1 MDPADTT
8 AAQILN
14 DHLREWW
21 SDIVIGAQNAR
32 WYGYSVLEAVYNE
45 NALHVNGDTITPFI
59 GLEWIGEKPM
69 QWYEPKNDGRLILFR
84 NFSKSRLDEECNQ
97 HFKHFLTRCKPTY
110 ENPYGEALLSRL
122 YWVWFFKNNGF
133 KMWAKFVE
141 QFELWELL
149 LVIIFLILIHEVS
162 SDSFLFLLQTS
173 DYVLWFVILE

>member
-1 MDPADTT
+1 MEPADTT

-69 QWYEPKNDGRLILFR
+69 QWYEPKNDGRLIY
-84 NFSKSRLDEECNQ
+84 
-97 HFKHFLTRCKPTY
+97 CKTSVSL
-110 ENPYGEALLSRL
+110 ALMRS
-122 YWVWFFKNNGF
+122 
-133 KMWAKFVE
+133 
-141 QFELWELL
+141 
-149 LVIIFLILIHEVS
+149 VISIS
-162 SDSFLFLLQTS
+162 SIS
-173 DYVLWFVILE
+173 